1 MAGIDLSGVNPEATA
16 IATFM
21 QDILDRVVNI
31 YSSYNMPIPER
42 RYWTMADPA
51 VDCEQLVVSFIQAY
65 IGAPG
70 DEVTEPRRCNDPR
83 SATIHISVSRKVPT
97 AGPQGQAPSAD
108 MIQQASTVQA
118 YDTWILLDSAA
129 ELDTWA
135 TSGGFGLGVIAT
147 VETSEPEGGFQ
158 TTVLTLTSAIV

>member
-1 MAGIDLSGVNPEATA
+1 MAGIDLTQVSSDANA
-16 IATFM
+16 IDTFM
-21 QDILDRVVNI
+21 QELLDRVVNI
-31 YSSYNMPIPER
+31 YESYNMPIPER

-83 SATIHISVSRKVPT
+83 SATIHVSVSRKVPT
-97 AGPQGQAPSAD
+97 AGPQGQAPSAEF
-108 MIQQASTVQA
+108 IQMASRVQA
-118 YDTWILLDSAA
+118 YDAWILLHTAA
-129 ELDTWA
+129 DLDTWA

-147 VETSEPEGGFQ
+147 VETSAPEGGFQ

>member
-1 MAGIDLSGVNPEATA
+1 MSGIDLTQVSSDANA
-16 IATFM
+16 IDTFM
-21 QDILDRVVNI
+21 QELLDRVVNI
-31 YSSYNMPIPER
+31 YESYNMPIPGR

-83 SATIHISVSRKVPT
+83 SATIHVSVSRKVPT
-97 AGPQGQAPSAD
+97 AGPQGQAPSAE
-108 MIQQASTVQA
+108 MIQMASRVQA
-118 YDTWILLDSAA
+118 YDAWILLHTAA
-129 ELDTWA
+129 DLDTWA

-147 VETSEPEGGFQ
+147 VETSAPEGGFQ

>member
-1 MAGIDLSGVNPEATA
+1 MAAIDLTQVSAEANA
-16 IATFM
+16 IDTFM
-21 QDILDRVVNI
+21 QELLDRVVNI
-31 YSSYNMPIPER
+31 YGSYNMPVPER

-83 SATIHISVSRKVPT
+83 SATVHVSVSRKVPT

-108 MIQQASTVQA
+108 IIQQASRVQA
-118 YDTWILLDSAA
+118 YDAWILLHSAA
-129 ELDTWA
+129 DLDTWA

-158 TTVLTLTSAIV
+158 TTVLTMTSAIV

>member
-16 IATFM
+16 VATFM

-108 MIQQASTVQA
+108 MIQQASVVQA